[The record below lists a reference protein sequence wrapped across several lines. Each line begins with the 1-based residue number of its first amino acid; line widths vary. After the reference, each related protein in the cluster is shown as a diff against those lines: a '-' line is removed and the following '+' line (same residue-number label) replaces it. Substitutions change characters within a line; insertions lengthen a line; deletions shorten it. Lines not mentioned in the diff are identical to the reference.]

1 MTSME
6 GIRIGRYRL
15 ESRLPRTGAAEAYR
29 AVQSGGEMAV
39 VKLYPP
45 GLRVDAPRVE
55 RIAEM
60 LAMLGSPVITPTYEA
75 GLWEGRFYTVTQY
88 LPGGSLAERLRARG
102 TLPAEEAARI
112 LYTLTL
118 GLGGM
123 HALGIHHLNIK
134 PENILFD
141 AEDAPCLTDFSITRF
156 ALYAPSDSLSVNIQD
171 VRYLSPEQI
180 LDSREAGASSD
191 IYALGAVYHAM
202 LTGQPPHGP
211 QRDVE
216 AALLH
221 LTQTEQPLRALTRT
235 GLSAGAQRILRRTLA
250 PAPTARFA
258 STEALEDALNGM
270 LPASERTDIRTR
282 AGVVAVDLPRPPT
295 RFGKRRS
302 PSWAKYAGI
311 ALLFVLA
318 IAAGALAALWQQGG
332 QPPPQTAAPVAVVV
346 SPAPAAA
353 QPAAASATPSP
364 SASPVSV
371 ASRPTATVTFA
382 VVDRPAA
389 PTAPPTPPLVLGGA
403 DKIAFLAQND
413 IWIANLDGSGL
424 QRLTTD
430 EEPKKD
436 LLWAADGQSVS
447 YIQNG
452 TRQAVN
458 LQGIRTMASADA
470 NHHRCTFFLERYE
483 PRMVRYAPNERFVA
497 AVVEVSLHGRKEDVI
512 QVFEFD
518 ADCQPHKVDEFPA
531 DRFTM
536 RGYSGANEPA
546 ALDEYAWNGLQL
558 FALHGDVRHDGGDLV
573 VYNME
578 TKTAETYAPVGSCC
592 YRDIR
597 WSPDGQYL
605 LFVFQDARY
614 TDPARLYYV
623 PFGTLGQQQN
633 YAPLPF
639 PEYFF
644 DQIGGRIYPV
654 LRPYK
659 PPATPTP
666 TPQPEEQ
673 GIAALPEAGGADKIA
688 LLRDN
693 AVWMFNLD
701 GSGGVQLTDGREE
714 KRYLR
719 WSPDGVYVLFQ
730 TAQCLKAVNSLT
742 KEVLSLGCYDAAGV
756 SLDGTRIALRDDV
769 LFPDGLYR
777 PLASVA
783 PFNMQVMQAFPVF
796 TSLPLLGACPL
807 DILADL
813 YRWSPDGTRLAVL
826 SETSAAGRKEQAV
839 EVFELG
845 GCREQ
850 SSLLT
855 TFPGTHFS
863 LRGYSEP
870 EAEPRLY
877 DFAWNGG
884 DLFAINGNVHDGF
897 GDLVLFDQTTAR
909 ETLLDPLGK
918 ECCYRE
924 MRWSPD
930 GSYFLFATEAPGRNI
945 ELYYVPFN
953 ELTSQNALAPLPL
966 PVDFFARTDPRKR
979 LYPALRPV
987 VRRLNTLYGLEP
999 ETVDN
1004 LTVLGKA
1011 NSLTPLPSG
1020 RGIYALAVSPDGAS
1034 LAVGDDSNVA
1044 LYSPQGALIRTFAVG
1059 GERHT
1064 DFVTGVAFS
1073 ADGSWLASASV
1084 DSSVRVWRVE
1094 TGALYQKYDMEGFP
1108 VLDLAYDPL
1117 DDYVATAAGDGV
1129 GRVNRIKNAGLRYAL
1144 SGHSGP
1150 LLAVAYAA
1158 DGSML
1163 MTGSLDGTAR
1173 IWSAEDGGV
1182 LQVLSGHSAPVRDVA
1197 FSPDGSL
1204 AATASWDGAVRV
1216 WRVRS
1221 GELLYTLGHDHPV
1234 WSVAFS
1240 PDGQWLVSGDTTGVL
1255 KVWRL
1260 VDGAWVQTLPPS
1272 SPDIVTALVFSPDGS
1287 TLYVGGASGRLT
1299 RYTVDSKR

>member
-1 MTSME
+1 ME
-6 GIRIGRYRL
+6 GIRIGRYLL

-29 AVQSGGEMAV
+29 AVQSGGENVV

-60 LAMLGSPVITPTYEA
+60 LAMLGSPVIAPTYEA

-102 TLPAEEAARI
+102 TLPPDEAARI

-118 GLGGM
+118 GLSGM

-141 AEDAPCLTDFSITRF
+141 AEGAPCLTDFAITRF
-156 ALYAPSDSLSVNIQD
+156 ALYTPSDSLAVNVQD

-180 LDSREAGASSD
+180 LDSGEAGAPGD

-216 AALLH
+216 AALIH
-221 LTQTEQPLRALTRT
+221 LTQAEQPLRALKGA
-235 GLSAGAQRILRRTLA
+235 GLPSGAQRILRRTLA
-250 PAPTARFA
+250 PAPAARFA
-258 STEALEDALNGM
+258 SAEDLEEALNGL
-270 LPASERTDIRTR
+270 LPAPERTDIRTR
-282 AGVVAVDLPRPPT
+282 AGVRAVNLPPSSARS
-295 RFGKRRS
+295 GKRRM
-302 PSWAKYAGI
+302 PSWAKSAGI

-318 IAAGALAALWQQGG
+318 IALGALAALWQQGALL
-332 QPPPQTAAPVAVVV
+332 PVQTAASTAVAAV
-346 SPAPAAA
+346 PLPAA
-353 QPAAASATPSP
+353 SVTPSP
-364 SASPVSV
+364 SAAPSPTPTFL
-371 ASRPTATVTFA
+371 PTATAT
-382 VVDRPAA
+382 PAA
-389 PTAPPTPPLVLGGA
+389 VSNPVVPAASPTPPLVLGGA
-403 DKIAFLAQND
+403 DKIAFLAQDD
-413 IWIANLDGSGL
+413 IWIANLDGSDL

-430 EEPKKD
+430 EEPKED
-436 LLWAADGQSVS
+436 LRWAPDGQSVT
-447 YIQNG
+447 Y
-452 TRQAVN
+452 TQAGVRKAVD
-458 LQGIRTMASADA
+458 LSGARVAPREDESA
-470 NHHRCTFFLERYE
+470 HRCTFFLERYE

-536 RGYSGANEPA
+536 RGYSGANEQA

-558 FALHGDVRHDGGDLV
+558 FALHGNVRHDGGDLV
-573 VYNME
+573 VYNLE
-578 TKTAETYAPVGSCC
+578 TKTAETYAPVGNCC

-605 LFVFQDARY
+605 LFAFQDVRY

-623 PFGTLGQQQN
+623 PFGTLGQQQK
-633 YAPLPF
+633 YEPLPF

-644 DQIGGRIYPV
+644 DRIGGRIYPV
-654 LRPYK
+654 LRPYR

-666 TPQPEEQ
+666 QPETQ
-673 GIAALPEAGGADKIA
+673 NAAAPLEVGGADKLA

-701 GSGGVQLTDGREE
+701 GSGGVQLTDGSEE

-719 WSPDGVYVLFQ
+719 WSPDGMHVLFQ
-730 TAQCLKAVNSLT
+730 TAQCLKAVNIAT
-742 KEVLSLGCYDAAGV
+742 QEVLSLGCYDAAGI
-756 SLDGTRIALRDDV
+756 SLDGTRIAIRDDV

-839 EVFELG
+839 EVFELR
-845 GCREQ
+845 GCREE
-850 SSLLT
+850 SNLLT

-870 EAEPRLY
+870 EAEPLLY

-884 DLFAINGNVHDGF
+884 DLFAVNGNVRDGF

-930 GSYFLFATEAPGRNI
+930 GSYFFFTTEAPGRNI

-953 ELTSQNALAPLPL
+953 ELTGQNTLAPLAL
-966 PVDFFARTDPRKR
+966 PADFFARTDPRKR
-979 LYPALRPV
+979 IYPALRPV
-987 VRRLNTLYGLEP
+987 LRQVNTQYGLTP
-999 ETVDN
+999 EATDSLVVLAGGYSQN
-1004 LTVLGKA
+1004 L
-1011 NSLTPLPSG
+1011 LPPG
-1020 RGIYALAVSPDGAS
+1020 RGIYALAMSPDGAF
-1034 LAVGDDSNVA
+1034 LAVGDDSDIA
-1044 LYSPQGALIRTFAVG
+1044 LYSPDGTRIRTFAVG

-1064 DFVTGVAFS
+1064 DFVTGAAFS

-1084 DSSVRVWRVE
+1084 DSTVRVWRVE
-1094 TGALYQKYDMEGFP
+1094 TGALYQKYDMAGYP

-1144 SGHSGP
+1144 SGHTGP

-1173 IWSAEDGGV
+1173 IWSAGDGGV
-1182 LQVLSGHSAPVRDVA
+1182 LQVLSGHLAPVRDVA

-1204 AATASWDGAVRV
+1204 AATASWDGTVRV

-1221 GELLYTLGHDHPV
+1221 GELLYTLGHTHPV

-1240 PDGQWLVSGDTTGVL
+1240 PDGQWLVSGDTEGVL

-1260 VDGAWVQTLPPS
+1260 ADGAQVQMLDS
-1272 SPDIVTALVFSPDGS
+1272 GRGVVTALVFSPGGTTMYAGSADGQ
-1287 TLYVGGASGRLT
+1287 LL
-1299 RYTVDSKR
+1299 RYTVNSNQ